1 MPLSLSLALCNCSP
15 TKSHSKKPN
24 FLLLILEAPP
34 HNHPS
39 MAEPLLVFIILLSLL
54 SFSSALP
61 AQAVQDAAEILSDSG
76 YVSMAMTLELVS
88 ESLIPQSP
96 SLTIFAPPDSAFTK
110 SGQPALSLLQYH
122 FCPLPL
128 PLQTLK
134 SLPPGTKI
142 PTLLSG
148 HSLSVTTPPS
158 GVPISLNN
166 VKITSG
172 SPIYDDGF
180 LIIFGI
186 ENFFDLNFH
195 LPTPTR
201 IPLPDPVCGSSSPP
215 TSANGTATAGFPGAS
230 WFEEASEMLR
240 SHGYNVM
247 ASFLDMQ
254 LLGFKNSNPMTVFAP
269 LDQAMDNPLQESSIF
284 LRHVVPC
291 RLMWSDLAGFN
302 DGVVLPTYMQ
312 GFAITISRKGD
323 VLLLNGVPVF
333 FANMY
338 YGDTFVVHG
347 LRETLVMPETPED
360 ADESS
365 PGSGRTDDEVPFDNT
380 EF

>member
-1 MPLSLSLALCNCSP
+1 MPLSLSLALCNCNP
-15 TKSHSKKPN
+15 TKSQSKEPK
-24 FLLLILEAPP
+24 FVLLILEAPP
-34 HNHPS
+34 HNQPS
-39 MAEPLLVFIILLSLL
+39 MEAPLLVSLILLSLL

-61 AQAVQDAAEILSDSG
+61 AQAIQDAAEILSDSG
-76 YVSMAMTLELVS
+76 YVSMALTLELVS
-88 ESLIPQSP
+88 QSLVPQSP
-96 SLTIFAPPDSAFTK
+96 SLTIFTPPDTAFTK
-110 SGQPALSLLQYH
+110 LGQPALSLLQYH
-122 FCPLPL
+122 FCPVPL

-134 SLPPGTKI
+134 SLPSGSKI

-158 GVPISLNN
+158 GAPISLNN
-166 VKITSG
+166 
-172 SPIYDDGF
+172 DDGF

-186 ENFFDLNFH
+186 DNFFDLNFH
-195 LPTPTR
+195 LPIPTP
-201 IPLPDPVCGSSSPP
+201 IPVPDLVCGSSSPP
-215 TSANGTATAGFPGAS
+215 SSASGTTAIRFPGAS

-240 SHGYNVM
+240 SNGYNVM
-247 ASFLDMQ
+247 ASFLNLQ
-254 LLGFKNSNPMTVFAP
+254 LLGFKNATPMTVFAP
-269 LDQAMDNPLQESSIF
+269 LDQAMDNPLQEPSIF

-291 RLMWSDLAGFN
+291 RLMWSDLAGFT

-312 GFAITISRKGD
+312 DFTITISRKGN

-338 YGDTFVVHG
+338 YGDTFVIHG
-347 LRETLVMPETPED
+347 LRETLAMPETPES

-380 EF
+380 EL